1 MKVNIFIMT
10 IFYIILTAFFLYIF
24 IREKSIAKKI
34 SVYRDKFS
42 EKIIGILKIKNE
54 KTAKN
59 IKKFVNISE
68 TLITAVILVLIL
80 QRFYIGNFK
89 IPTGS
94 MIPTI
99 EVGDRVFADMVTYK
113 FSSPKRDSIIV
124 FKEPMENKLL
134 FTKRVM
140 ALPGEKI
147 KIENGRLYIDGKEFK
162 TREYSNLGIENKEW
176 IVPKKGDKLE
186 IIPAGDYVAV
196 YKKYNLDI
204 DKIQNELT
212 KNAIAYSDVVPNL
225 KFLVNGQETGMIL
238 DFLHDKKIV
247 EKIMNG
253 ESVELTLDEDYFL
266 ALGDNTMH
274 SFDSRMW
281 GFVAKHRIRG
291 RALVRFWPLNRIG
304 IVK

>member
-24 IREKSIAKKI
+24 IKEKSIAKKI
-34 SVYRDKFS
+34 SVYRDSFS
-42 EKIIGILKIKNE
+42 EKMIAILRIKNE
-54 KTAKN
+54 RTAQN
-59 IKKFVNISE
+59 IKKIVNISE

-162 TREYSNLGIENKEW
+162 GREYSNLGIENKEW